1 MAKTGKSYV
10 NITPGLQG
18 AGQPEVRY
26 INESSSMS
34 GLRGAPVVNTAGNIT
49 ELAANGVLIYGFLAE
64 AGNSASATGL
74 NDIGIYRARLGT
86 QFAGTLKA
94 TLTAAM
100 IGSIANLVKGSSTWY
115 LDTST
120 SISSVAQVYIEDVA
134 EGFEIGD
141 TQPIV
146 YFTLIQSM
154 IEETA

>member
-1 MAKTGKSYV
+1 MAVTGKSYV
-10 NITPGLQG
+10 NITPGLQA
-18 AGQPEVRY
+18 AGQPEVKY
-26 INESSSMS
+26 ISETSSMS
-34 GLRGAPVVNTAGNIT
+34 GLRGAPVVSTAGHIT

-64 AGNSASATGL
+64 AGNSNSATGL
-74 NDIGIYRARLGT
+74 NDIGVYRARLGT
-86 QFAGTLKA
+86 RFAATLKA
-94 TLTAAM
+94 TLTNAM

-120 SISSVAQVYIEDVA
+120 SISSVAQCYIEDVG

-154 IEETA
+154 IEES